1 MGDMVVEKEAG
12 VAAAVTAEPSPGAVQ
27 QARGPARLA
36 RLLPWL
42 LSLTAAVG
50 GLLAIGVP
58 LGDVSRYAAY
68 FGGCVILPGVLLL
81 RAAWRSTGNWGE
93 DIGLGATVGMAFQLL
108 GWAVLTAVGL
118 QSWLLA
124 WPLILL
130 AAFAVVPQLRPYWR
144 ITRPE
149 PLPVAWSWGMAICA
163 TLLAVYISFAIMT
176 DHPPPPDGTA
186 YYQDLLY
193 HLSMVH
199 ELVRSVPPQ
208 LPQVAGERLE
218 YHWFANAD
226 MAGAADIT
234 GLSPAMVLFRL
245 WLVPQAVV
253 GLLVCAAL
261 ARQVSK
267 VWWTGVLAA
276 AAVLPTGLASLLSPS
291 STFGVVTSAAAAI
304 FLVDALFHRSGRR
317 GVWILGAALAVVAGG
332 SKPSTLPILLGGV
345 GLAALFLLLRDRR
358 MPWRLVAAGLFL
370 LLTLAGMLRFVAG
383 STNGSG
389 MQLLA
394 ILRFDRQYRAITGD
408 FSVTGTGDFLPVPLT
423 SGDSTAVTGFAVM
436 LGLTLLSYAGLL
448 IGFGLLMV
456 RATRRHPAAWMLAG
470 ALTAAWLGMLL
481 LNHPAASQQY
491 FLRGVVP
498 FAMAATCWLVAVAFE
513 GRGRRTV
520 LRVGVAA
527 VGLGV
532 VFQQLV
538 RRPSID
544 RASPRAEQVEALA
557 RPLVTVM
564 VLIVVVVA
572 GWFLTRLIWTR
583 RPGAG
588 VAVPVL
594 IVITASL
601 AGMSR
606 SSYYAFRT
614 DTTNRAAGE
623 VVRPDEQAAARWLRE
638 NTPPTAVVVT
648 GSWCLSG
655 PRQPG
660 CDARGWL
667 VSGLAGRRT
676 LVEGWAYTQQSLAT
690 NGVGGRGYTVQP
702 SPWPDRVELSTRIL
716 TAPTP
721 ELMEVARH
729 HGARWIYADSSESP
743 VSPVLD
749 RLAELR
755 YQEGNVRIYELP
767 AR

>member
-1 MGDMVVEKEAG
+1 MGCMAAREEACEGSAGTGEPKSIAVER
-12 VAAAVTAEPSPGAVQ
+12 THWP
-27 QARGPARLA
+27 A

-42 LSLTAAVG
+42 LPLAAAVG
-50 GLLAIGVP
+50 GLLAIDVP
-58 LGDVSRYAAY
+58 LRDISRYAAY
-68 FGGCVILPGVLLL
+68 LGACVILPGVLLL

-93 DIGLGATVGMAFQLL
+93 DVGLGAAVGMAYQLL

-124 WPLILL
+124 WPLLLL
-130 AAFAVVPQLRPYWR
+130 AAFAVIPRLRPYWR

-149 PLPVAWSWGMAICA
+149 PLPVAWSWGMAICT
-163 TLLAVYISFAIMT
+163 TLLVLYVSFAVLA
-176 DHPPPPDGTA
+176 DHKPPPVGTS
-186 YYQDLLY
+186 YYQDLLF

-226 MAGAADIT
+226 MAGAVDIT
-234 GLSPAMVLFRL
+234 GLSPVMVLFRL
-245 WLVPQAVV
+245 WLIPQAVV

-276 AAVLPTGLASLLSPS
+276 VAVLPTGLASLLSPS
-291 STFGVVTSAAAAI
+291 HTFGIVTSTAAAI
-304 FLVDALFHRSGRR
+304 FLIDALFYRSGRR
-317 GVWILGAALAVVAGG
+317 GVWILGAALAIVAGG

-345 GLAALFLLLRDRR
+345 GLAALFVLLRDRKL
-358 MPWRLVAAGLFL
+358 PWRLVAAGLVL
-370 LLTLAGMLRFVAG
+370 LLTLAAMLRFVAG
-383 STNGSG
+383 STSGSG
-389 MQLLA
+389 LQLLA
-394 ILRFDRQYRAITGD
+394 IIKFDRQYRAITGD
-408 FSVTGTGDFLPVPLT
+408 SSVAGTGGFLPVPLT
-423 SGDSTAVTGFAVM
+423 SGDTTAVTGFVVM

-448 IGFGLLMV
+448 IGFGLLLV
-456 RATRRHPAAWMLAG
+456 RSTRKEPMAWLLAG
-470 ALTAAWLGMLL
+470 TLTAAWLGMLL

-498 FAMAATCWLVAVAFE
+498 FATAATCWLVAVAFE

-520 LRVGVAA
+520 LLVGVAA
-527 VGLGV
+527 VALGV
-532 VFQQLV
+532 VFQQLSK
-538 RRPSID
+538 RPSLGPAES
-544 RASPRAEQVEALA
+544 RVEQVEALG
-557 RPLVTVM
+557 RPLVAVI
-564 VLIVVVVA
+564 VLIALVIA
-572 GWFLTRLIWTR
+572 GWFLSRRIWTR

-594 IVITASL
+594 IVIAASL
-601 AGMSR
+601 AGMAR
-606 SSYYAFRT
+606 YSYYALRIDGT
-614 DTTNRAAGE
+614 YRAAPG
-623 VVRPDEQAAARWLRE
+623 VVRQEEESAARWLTE

-648 GSWCLSG
+648 GGWCLPG
-655 PRQPG
+655 PRRPG

-676 LVEGWAYTQQSLAT
+676 LIEGWAYTQQSLAT
-690 NGVGGRGYTVQP
+690 TGTGGKPYSVQA
-702 SPWPDRVELSTRIL
+702 SPWPDRVELSTQLL

-721 ELMEVARH
+721 QLVADARRF
-729 HGARWIYADSSESP
+729 GARWIYADSRDGP
-743 VSPVLD
+743 VSSSLGQ
-749 RLAELR
+749 LAELR

-767 AR
+767 DR